1 MTDSPEDLLAKM
13 ATDMGMPDSMA
24 FLLKSLAGIRS
35 GKHSLGVISQ
45 HGKND
50 PTFSAVPSHLASCF
64 TYDRDA
70 INTQQEI
77 EDLVREAVTNERTFG
92 VNELLA
98 ATMAML
104 DLLTKFAD
112 IAQQIEDEQNDMPDG
127 HSRN

>member
-13 ATDMGMPDSMA
+13 AADMGMPDSMA
-24 FLLKSLAGIRS
+24 FLLKSLAKIRS
-35 GKHSLGVISQ
+35 GEHGLGIIQ
-45 HGKND
+45 RHTKDGD
-50 PTFSAVPSHLASCF
+50 TFSAVPSHLASCF

-70 INTQQEI
+70 INTQQDI
-77 EDLVREAVTNERTFG
+77 EDLVREAITNERTFA